1 MGSDPS
7 LTDAPDLQPVMGAL
21 EDADCRTIIE
31 QLEEPMTAA
40 EIEEACGIP
49 TSTLYRKLDR
59 LADASLV
66 AEGTEIRADGHHA
79 TVYRVAFE
87 EVLVDL
93 DEAHSLQVA
102 INRPA
107 ESREERLAA
116 MWREVRKET

>member
-1 MGSDPS
+1 
-7 LTDAPDLQPVMGAL
+7 
-21 EDADCRTIIE
+21 
-31 QLEEPMTAA
+31 MTAA

-87 EVLVDL
+87 EVVVDL
-93 DEAHSLQVA
+93 DGAHSLQVA

-107 ESREERLAA
+107 GSREERLAA